1 MTDKQYIRERDK
13 QAKHSVATGGVFA
26 VLFNGLIVAGLCIG
40 GFTYLDPPPPEK
52 EQILI
57 EFDQVEIEKP
67 KQRRDGTK
75 PRAEVPS
82 KEIKL
87 VQQSEA
93 QHLGTK
99 TNEAQEATVGDKGDV
114 EVPEPPRKEI
124 NKKALFAA
132 ANNKTE
138 KDTLAA
144 QTAREI
150 TDALKTGHA
159 LGNTKVGETSGEPQA
174 NLKGRTHNGTLPRP
188 SYSVQKE
195 GRVVVDIWVDNYGTV
210 QKAVAG
216 AEGTTVTD
224 SDMWNAARKAAMK
237 ASFNMSADAPAMQK
251 GTITYI
257 FKLK

>member
-150 TDALKTGHA
+150 TDALKAGHA

-216 AEGTTVTD
+216 SEGTTVAD

-237 ASFNMSADAPAMQK
+237 ASFNMSTDAPAMQK